1 MGYRKVD
8 PQIWNDEKF
17 RNLSDDGQLVFL
29 FVLTHPQMTSV
40 GAMRATLPGLAA
52 EKKWELERFRK
63 AFEEGFQKGMILMD
77 EEASFIVFPNFLYYN
92 GPENPNVVKAWAKAL
107 KKLPEC
113 DLKTQLIEHIKEFLK
128 GYSEPFQTAFHEEL
142 DKLFNKAFH
151 KAFAKP
157 FQKGLPKQEQEQEQ
171 DIYLA
176 PPNGGTCPE
185 SPEIRP
191 ADPEA
196 ELLAEEKAESPRH
209 KPEDKIVIHGGNGA
223 PPCPHKSI
231 IDLYHKV
238 LPELPEVRIWNE
250 TQKGYLRARW
260 KEDKQRQSLEWWE
273 SYFKFIRESDF
284 LMGRKSD
291 FMADLEWLVR
301 PKNFAKIANGRYHT
315 RKKPGWQVW
324 LEEKEKEVHR

>member
-157 FQKGLPKQEQEQEQ
+157 FHPLTGVLVRRVLKSGPLIQRPNFWPKKKPNPPGISRKIKSSSMGATERPRVHINPSSTYTTKSCRNSRRCASGTRPRR
-171 DIYLA
+171 DISGPGGRKTSRGSRL
-176 PPNGGTCPE
+176 NGGSRT
-185 SPEIRP
+185 S
-191 ADPEA
+191 
-196 ELLAEEKAESPRH
+196 SSS
-209 KPEDKIVIHGGNGA
+209 G
-223 PPCPHKSI
+223 
-231 IDLYHKV
+231 
-238 LPELPEVRIWNE
+238 
-250 TQKGYLRARW
+250 
-260 KEDKQRQSLEWWE
+260 
-273 SYFKFIRESDF
+273 
-284 LMGRKSD
+284 
-291 FMADLEWLVR
+291 
-301 PKNFAKIANGRYHT
+301 
-315 RKKPGWQVW
+315 
-324 LEEKEKEVHR
+324 